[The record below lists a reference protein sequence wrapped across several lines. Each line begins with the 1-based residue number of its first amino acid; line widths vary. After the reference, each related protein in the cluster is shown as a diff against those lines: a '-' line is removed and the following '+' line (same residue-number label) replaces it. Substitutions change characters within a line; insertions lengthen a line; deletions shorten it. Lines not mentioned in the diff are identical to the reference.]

1 VQLFVFPGSLP
12 LIFATNPADLMQRSE
27 ALGAVL
33 SRRQKEKSI
42 MTIAAEKKV
51 ASIFLELS
59 WGSIEPLVRHEG
71 NLAVSLY
78 MPVRFQTKEDA
89 RESAV
94 HLKHLLQKAETQVL
108 ACESVEAKAR
118 ALLLGRLEQ
127 FATRETLPVTTPGI
141 ALFAADDFFRM
152 FELPA
157 QVAEQVT
164 VGPHFEVKPLLGL
177 MSVGPFYVLALSQKH
192 VRLLR
197 ASTQGIEEVEVHDA
211 PENLFA
217 TFENENFER
226 QLQFHTASRPDMVN
240 ARISHGGGR
249 EPKDRILEFFRKVDR
264 GVTETIQNHNI
275 PLVLASVNY
284 LRPLYHEVSAYPTL
298 LKEAISGNV
307 DHLKAE
313 DLLAEGRAAIRRHLE
328 TENHIHFAG
337 YQQLKGTERASGNS
351 REIVASCDQG
361 RVLFLFVPEGAVQ
374 WGRVEAL
381 GKVHL
386 HAQCEAGDEELVN
399 RAVLKTLSGGGQVR
413 VLPPSEFDEG
423 VRMAAIFRY

>member
-1 VQLFVFPGSLP
+1 
-12 LIFATNPADLMQRSE
+12 
-27 ALGAVL
+27 
-33 SRRQKEKSI
+33 

-51 ASIFLELS
+51 AGVFLELS
-59 WGSIEPLVRHEG
+59 RASIEPLVRHEG
-71 NLAVSLY
+71 SLAVSLY

-94 HLKHLLQKAETQVL
+94 HLKHLVQTAEAQVL

-118 ALLLGRLEQ
+118 ALLARLEQ
-127 FATRETLPVTTPGI
+127 FATGETPPLTAPGI
-141 ALFAADDFFRM
+141 ALFAAHDFFRV
-152 FELPA
+152 FELGA

-164 VGPHFEVKPLLGL
+164 VGPHFEVKRLLGL

-197 ASTQGIEEVEVHDA
+197 ASAQGIEEVEVHDA

-240 ARISHGGGR
+240 ARISHGGAR
-249 EPKDRILEFFRKVDR
+249 EPKGRILEFFRKVDR
-264 GVTETIQNHNI
+264 GVTETIQNHNT

-284 LRPLYHEVSAYPTL
+284 LRPLYHEVSAYPAL
-298 LKEAISGNV
+298 LKEALPGNA
-307 DHLKAE
+307 DYLKAE
-313 DLLAEGRAAIRRHLE
+313 ELLAAGQAVIRRHLE
-328 TENHIHFAG
+328 TENYTHFAS
-337 YQQLKGTERASGNS
+337 YQQLKGTEQASGNS
-351 REIVASCDQG
+351 REIVASSDQG

-374 WGRVEAL
+374 WGRVDAL
-381 GKVHL
+381 REVHL
-386 HAQCEAGDEELVN
+386 HAQREAGDEELVN
-399 RAVLKTLSGGGQVR
+399 HAAVKTLACGGQVR

>member
-1 VQLFVFPGSLP
+1 
-12 LIFATNPADLMQRSE
+12 
-27 ALGAVL
+27 
-33 SRRQKEKSI
+33 
-42 MTIAAEKKV
+42 MTIAAKKKV
-51 ASIFLELS
+51 ANIFLELS
-59 WGSIEPLVRHEG
+59 RASIEPLVRHEG
-71 NLAVSLY
+71 SLAVSLY

-94 HLKHLLQKAETQVL
+94 HLKHLVQTAEAQVL

-118 ALLLGRLEQ
+118 ALLARLEQ
-127 FATRETLPVTTPGI
+127 FVTGETPPVTAPGI
-141 ALFAADDFFRM
+141 ALFAARDFFHV
-152 FELPA
+152 FELGA

-240 ARISHGGGR
+240 ARISHGGAR

-264 GVTETIQNHNI
+264 GVTETIQNHNT

-313 DLLAEGRAAIRRHLE
+313 DLLAEGQAAIRRHLE
-328 TENHIHFAG
+328 AENHTHFAS

-351 REIVASCDQG
+351 REIVASSDQG

-374 WGRVEAL
+374 WGRVDAL
-381 GKVHL
+381 GEVHL

-399 RAVLKTLSGGGQVR
+399 RAVLKTLAGGGQVR